1 MWSILEGAR
10 MAEVVSTDEFR
21 DWYHAL
27 DDGDARSVARAV
39 DRRDFSERA
48 GIQMKTHK
56 WSDIKAERFSPE
68 EIEKIRKE
76 ALRDL
81 LEEDLR
87 ALREAAGVTQEE
99 LAEKVDVDQSQ
110 ISRLERQGDARISLL
125 KRYVEALGGELQIVA
140 TLRGKVVRLPV

>member
-1 MWSILEGAR
+1 
-10 MAEVVSTDEFR
+10 
-21 DWYHAL
+21 
-27 DDGDARSVARAV
+27 
-39 DRRDFSERA
+39 
-48 GIQMKTHK
+48 MKTHK

>member
-1 MWSILEGAR
+1 
-10 MAEVVSTDEFR
+10 
-21 DWYHAL
+21 
-27 DDGDARSVARAV
+27 
-39 DRRDFSERA
+39 
-48 GIQMKTHK
+48 MKTHK
-56 WSDIKAERFSPE
+56 WSDIKAERFSPD
-68 EIEKIRKE
+68 EIEKIRRE

-99 LAEKVDVDQSQ
+99 LAEKVAVDQSQ
-110 ISRLERQGDARISLL
+110 ISRLERQGDARVSLL

>member
-1 MWSILEGAR
+1 
-10 MAEVVSTDEFR
+10 
-21 DWYHAL
+21 
-27 DDGDARSVARAV
+27 
-39 DRRDFSERA
+39 
-48 GIQMKTHK
+48 MKTHK

-68 EIEKIRKE
+68 DIDKIRKE

-87 ALREAAGVTQEE
+87 ALREAAGVTKEE
-99 LAEKVDVDQSQ
+99 LAEKVAVDQSQ
-110 ISRLERQGDARISLL
+110 ISRLERQGDARVSLL

>member
-1 MWSILEGAR
+1 
-10 MAEVVSTDEFR
+10 
-21 DWYHAL
+21 
-27 DDGDARSVARAV
+27 
-39 DRRDFSERA
+39 
-48 GIQMKTHK
+48 MKTHK

-68 EIEKIRKE
+68 EIETIRKE

-99 LAEKVDVDQSQ
+99 LAEKVAVDQSQ

>member
-1 MWSILEGAR
+1 
-10 MAEVVSTDEFR
+10 
-21 DWYHAL
+21 
-27 DDGDARSVARAV
+27 
-39 DRRDFSERA
+39 
-48 GIQMKTHK
+48 MKTHK

-68 EIEKIRKE
+68 DIEKIRKE

-87 ALREAAGVTQEE
+87 ALREAAGITQEE
-99 LAEKVDVDQSQ
+99 LADKVAVDQSQ
-110 ISRLERQGDARISLL
+110 ISRLERQGDARVSLI

>member
-1 MWSILEGAR
+1 
-10 MAEVVSTDEFR
+10 
-21 DWYHAL
+21 
-27 DDGDARSVARAV
+27 
-39 DRRDFSERA
+39 
-48 GIQMKTHK
+48 MKTHK

-68 EIEKIRKE
+68 DIDKIRKE

-99 LAEKVDVDQSQ
+99 LAEKVAVDQSQ
-110 ISRLERQGDARISLL
+110 ISRLERQGDARVSLL